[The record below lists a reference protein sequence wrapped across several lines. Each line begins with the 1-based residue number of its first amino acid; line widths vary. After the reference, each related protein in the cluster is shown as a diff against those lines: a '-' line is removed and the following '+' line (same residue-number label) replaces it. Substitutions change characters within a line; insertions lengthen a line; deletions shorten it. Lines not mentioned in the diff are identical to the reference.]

1 MGMREQQEPVV
12 LATELLVRPAKAKA
26 AVTADEL
33 SQQDPP
39 AEQGEAAMERH
50 EVRPQQKGKAV
61 GAP

>member
-1 MGMREQQEPVV
+1 VV